1 MPIIRLTLLLI
12 LSLAFKN
19 IYAQSESDESAMINN
34 FTGIQFKSPDSSF
47 YINFRFRMQNRIGAF
62 TTSGSDFSFDE
73 YDARVRR
80 LRMRVDGFLMNPK
93 LTYSIQL
100 AFTRGDQDVDNT
112 GIANVV
118 RDAIIFYHFTP
129 HFHIGFGQNKLPG
142 NRQRVNSSGQLQFA
156 ERSIVNG
163 AMTLD
168 RDFGLKAYYKN
179 QFGGIH
185 YQFKTAITTGEGRS
199 VNTTDNG
206 LAYTGRFELLPFGTF
221 TNDGDYSEGDLE
233 REPTPKVSFAA
244 GYSKNKKTNRTGGQL
259 GKELFSPVDMST
271 WMIDAIGKYRG
282 WAYSLEYIKRHVDA
296 PLTFNTAGNLSYA
309 FTGNGINHQASYI
322 FPSNIEL
329 AFRYSRLSPSTK
341 ILAYETQ
348 KNILELGSTK
358 YFNKHRVKLQL
369 NINYMAND
377 GNYSFRHPGN
387 RWGFLTQ
394 FELGI

>member
-1 MPIIRLTLLLI
+1 
-12 LSLAFKN
+12 
-19 IYAQSESDESAMINN
+19 
-34 FTGIQFKSPDSSF
+34 
-47 YINFRFRMQNRIGAF
+47 MQNRIGAF

-80 LRMRVDGFLMNPK
+80 LRMRVDGFLMNPR

-100 AFTRGDQDVDNT
+100 AFTRGDQDIDNT

-129 HFHIGFGQNKLPG
+129 HFHIGFGQHKLPG

-221 TNDGDYSEGDLE
+221 TNEGDYSEGDLE

-341 ILAYETQ
+341 ILAYETR
-348 KNILELGSTK
+348 KNILEMGSTK

>member
-1 MPIIRLTLLLI
+1 
-12 LSLAFKN
+12 
-19 IYAQSESDESAMINN
+19 
-34 FTGIQFKSPDSSF
+34 
-47 YINFRFRMQNRIGAF
+47 
-62 TTSGSDFSFDE
+62 
-73 YDARVRR
+73 
-80 LRMRVDGFLMNPK
+80 
-93 LTYSIQL
+93 
-100 AFTRGDQDVDNT
+100 
-112 GIANVV
+112 
-118 RDAIIFYHFTP
+118 
-129 HFHIGFGQNKLPG
+129 
-142 NRQRVNSSGQLQFA
+142 LQFA
-156 ERSIVNG
+156 DRSIVNG
-163 AMTLD
+163 AMTID
-168 RDFGLKAYYKN
+168 RDFGLKAYYHNKI
-179 QFGGIH
+179 GEMDYH
-185 YQFKTAITTGEGRS
+185 FKGAITTGEGRS

-206 LAYTGRFELLPFGTF
+206 LAYTGRVEILPFGSF
-221 TNDGDYSEGDLE
+221 TGGGDYSEGDLE

-329 AFRYSRLSPSTK
+329 AFRYSRLSPSAK
-341 ILAYETQ
+341 ILAYETR
-348 KNILELGSTK
+348 KNILEMGSTK
-358 YFNKHRVKLQL
+358 YFNKHRIKLQL

>member
-1 MPIIRLTLLLI
+1 MLIIRLTLVLI
-12 LSLAFKN
+12 LSLAFN
-19 IYAQSESDESAMINN
+19 NSYAQSESDESAMINN
-34 FTGIQFKSPDSSF
+34 FKSIQFKSPDSSF

-80 LRMRVDGFLMNPK
+80 LRMRVDGFLMNPR

-100 AFTRGDQDVDNT
+100 AFTRGDQDIDNT

-221 TNDGDYSEGDLE
+221 TNEGDYSEGDLE

-341 ILAYETQ
+341 ILAYETR
-348 KNILELGSTK
+348 KNILEMGSTK

>member
-1 MPIIRLTLLLI
+1 MLIIRLTLVLI
-12 LSLAFKN
+12 LSLAFN
-19 IYAQSESDESAMINN
+19 NSYAQSESDESAMINN
-34 FTGIQFKSPDSSF
+34 FKSIQFKSPDSSF

-80 LRMRVDGFLMNPK
+80 LRMRVDGFLMNPR

-100 AFTRGDQDVDNT
+100 AFTRGDQDIDNT

-221 TNDGDYSEGDLE
+221 TNEGDYSEGDLE

-341 ILAYETQ
+341 ILAYETR
-348 KNILELGSTK
+348 KNILEMGSTK

-369 NINYMAND
+369 NINLSSMPSTY
-377 GNYSFRHPGN
+377 
-387 RWGFLTQ
+387 
-394 FELGI
+394 